1 NVIIIGRGGSFI
13 LKDKAFRVRIVAPP
27 ETRVEKVMRD
37 RKLSQQEAQDYVNKY
52 DVEQIGFIRKY
63 FNEDINDPKH
73 YDIMVNTQK
82 VDIETAAE
90 SVKKAFLSWK
100 AVFETHQ

>member
-1 NVIIIGRGGSFI
+1 
-13 LKDKAFRVRIVAPP
+13 
-27 ETRVEKVMRD
+27 MRD
-37 RKLSQQEAQDYVNKY
+37 RKLSQEEAHEYVNKY
-52 DVEQIGFIRKY
+52 DVDQIGFIRKY

-73 YDIMVNTQK
+73 YDIMVNTQN